1 MEISSIGSSGGQVS
15 STAGFGSAGK
25 DEFLQLLVAQLRNQD
40 PLNPMSDT
48 EFVTQLAQFNSLEQL
63 QSMNEAMQEMA
74 AQSAFAQAS
83 SMIGMEVDAMTPDG
97 IVTGVVE
104 ALAFREGIAALKV
117 GDLFI
122 AIPWIV
128 EVREAPAAAA

>member
-1 MEISSIGSSGGQVS
+1 MEVSSIGSSGTQLTATGAIGQ
-15 STAGFGSAGK
+15 AGK

-63 QSMNEAMQEMA
+63 QSMNAAMQEMA

-83 SMIGMEVDAMTPDG
+83 TSIGKEIDAMTPDG
-97 IVTGVVE
+97 IITGVVE
-104 ALAFREGIAALKV
+104 ALGFREGIVALKV
-117 GDLFI
+117 GDTFI

-128 EVREAPAAAA
+128 EVREAPPAAV

>member
-1 MEISSIGSSGGQVS
+1 MEIPSIGSSGAPAPA
-15 STAGFGSAGK
+15 TAGIGKTGK

-40 PLNPMSDT
+40 PLNPISNT

-63 QSMNEAMQEMA
+63 QSMNRAMQEMA

-83 SMIGMEVDAMTPDG
+83 TLIGKEIDAMTPDG

-104 ALAFREGIAALKV
+104 ALAFQDGIAALKV
-117 GDLFI
+117 DDIFI
-122 AIPWIV
+122 SIPWIV